1 MKKLLLFFVFFIS
14 LNTLSGPKV
23 FRTDEGMLYVE
34 NVKNNKKE
42 GQYKIYYENG
52 QIKEKGTYQNGE
64 KEGPYTHYFKNG
76 DRQEGTYKNGERGPY
91 KYYFNDGSI
100 EEGIYKNGQRIK
112 LR

>member
-1 MKKLLLFFVFFIS
+1 MKKLLLFYIFFIS
-14 LNTLSGPKV
+14 INTLAAPKV

-52 QIKEKGTYQNGE
+52 QIKE
-64 KEGPYTHYFKNG
+64 
-76 DRQEGTYKNGERGPY
+76 
-91 KYYFNDGSI
+91 
-100 EEGIYKNGQRIK
+100 EGIYKNGQRIK

>member
-1 MKKLLLFFVFFIS
+1 MKKLLLFFAFFIS
-14 LNTLSGPKV
+14 LNTLAEPKV

-42 GQYKIYYENG
+42 GKYIYYTN
-52 QIKEKGTYQNGE
+52 Y
-64 KEGPYTHYFKNG
+64 G
-76 DRQEGTYKNGERGPY
+76 DREEGTYKNGEEEGPY

-100 EEGIYKNGQRIK
+100 EEGTYKNGQRIK